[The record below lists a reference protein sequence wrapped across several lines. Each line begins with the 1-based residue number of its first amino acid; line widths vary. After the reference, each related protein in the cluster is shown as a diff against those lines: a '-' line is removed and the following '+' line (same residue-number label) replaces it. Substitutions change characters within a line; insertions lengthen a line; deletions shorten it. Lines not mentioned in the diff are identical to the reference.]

1 MVNCEHE
8 TPNKTNGVDIN
19 KLYSIRAN
27 KNVDGMTFKEA
38 LRYVHHNEFNGVK
51 INGYAKISS
60 VLQAKYALLNGP
72 IIGGFPVYNT
82 DTYFFIRRGCESMQ
96 GGHAVTIVGYDD
108 DKKEFKIQNSWGT
121 RWGKNGYTTLK
132 YDEFPEVCFEAW
144 CILP

>member
-1 MVNCEHE
+1 
-8 TPNKTNGVDIN
+8 
-19 KLYSIRAN
+19 
-27 KNVDGMTFKEA
+27 
-38 LRYVHHNEFNGVK
+38 
-51 INGYAKISS
+51 
-60 VLQAKYALLNGP
+60 
-72 IIGGFPVYNT
+72 
-82 DTYFFIRRGCESMQ
+82 MQ